1 MRRLGIIAMIL
12 LHYVIFLGCS
22 TTPDNNGGNNTTII
36 PIAPSNLTG
45 IVVSNSRVNLSWTD
59 NSTNESGFK
68 IERKQDGG
76 NYTLI
81 GTVNPDIINYSDSML
96 ASLVNYTYRV
106 YSYNA
111 VGNSITYS
119 NEFQININ
127 GIPNL
132 TTIVATSIT
141 ANSALSGGVVVNDGG
156 LTISSRG
163 VVWSINPNPTI
174 DLLTKTSD
182 GNGLGTF
189 SSNLTNLL
197 PNTTY
202 YLRAYATN
210 TLGTGYGNEVNF
222 STPDFSSVT
231 ICNQT
236 WMTRNLDVSRFRNG
250 DEIPY
255 IPGAWNPT
263 YSGPAWCYYNDD
275 STLGQTYGKLYNWY
289 AITDPRGIAPLGWH
303 IPDLSEWKKL
313 IKCLDFNADTSLS
326 GVVGGQIMSNTA
338 GSKLKETETSHW
350 LSPNIDAT
358 NTTGFSAIPAG
369 SNISSYNGLGSVLY
383 LWSKTEISPSVPN
396 ANGIYLV
403 KDSGTVFYFDY
414 KKSRGFSVRCIK
426 D

>member
-1 MRRLGIIAMIL
+1 MKRLGIIAMIL
-12 LHYVIFLGCS
+12 LYYVIFSGCS
-22 TTPDNNGGNNTTII
+22 TTPDNNGGTNTTII

-45 IVVSNSRVNLSWTD
+45 IVISNSRVNLSWTD
-59 NSTNESGFK
+59 NSTNETGFK
-68 IERKQDGG
+68 IERRQDGG

-81 GTVNPDIINYSDSML
+81 GTVNPDIINYSDSAL
-96 ASLVNYTYRV
+96 ISSVNYTYRV

-119 NEFQININ
+119 NEFQIILN

-163 VVWSINPNPTI
+163 VIWSTNPNPTI
-174 DLLTKTSD
+174 DLSTKTND
-182 GNGLGTF
+182 GNGLGSF
-189 SSNLTNLL
+189 NSNLTNLL

-210 TLGTGYGNEVNF
+210 SLGTGYGNEVNF

-231 ICNQT
+231 ICSQT

-255 IPGAWNPT
+255 LPGAWNDVSLT
-263 YSGPAWCYYNDD
+263 TPAWCYYNDD
-275 STLGQTYGKLYNWY
+275 STSGKLYNWY
-289 AITDPRGIAPLGWH
+289 ALTDSRGIAPLGWH
-303 IPDLSEWKKL
+303 IPNNSEWNNL
-313 IKCLDFNADTSLS
+313 TKCIDSNADTTLPIGSLGS
-326 GVVGGQIMSNTA
+326 TISNIA
-338 GSKLKETETSHW
+338 GSSLKEVGNNNW
-350 LSPNIDAT
+350 FLPNSDAT
-358 NTTGFSAIPAG
+358 NSTGFTALPFGANIFGFTNFGSAAYYW
-369 SNISSYNGLGSVLY
+369 STNETNNNGVF
-383 LWSKTEISPSVPN
+383 TN
-396 ANGIYLV
+396 AYCVALT
-403 KDSGTVFYFDY
+403 KDSGFLKILSY
-414 KKSRGFSVRCIK
+414 KKMRGFSVRCVK

>member
-350 LSPNIDAT
+350 LSQNIDAT

-369 SNISSYNGLGSVLY
+369 PNISSYNG
-383 LWSKTEISPSVPN
+383 
-396 ANGIYLV
+396 
-403 KDSGTVFYFDY
+403 
-414 KKSRGFSVRCIK
+414 
-426 D
+426 

>member
-1 MRRLGIIAMIL
+1 MIL

-22 TTPDNNGGNNTTII
+22 TSPDNNGGTNTTII

-68 IERKQDGG
+68 IERRQDGG

-81 GTVNPDIINYSDSML
+81 GTVNQDIINYSDSVL
-96 ASLVNYTYRV
+96 ASPVNYTYRV

-132 TTIVATSIT
+132 TTMVATSIT
-141 ANSALSGGVVVNDGG
+141 ANSALSGGFVVNDGG

-163 VVWSINPNPTI
+163 VIWSTNPNPTI

-250 DEIPY
+250 DDIPY
-255 IPGAWNPT
+255 LPGAWYDVSLT
-263 YSGPAWCYYNDD
+263 TPAWCYYNDD
-275 STLGQTYGKLYNWY
+275 STKGKLYNWY
-289 AITDPRGIAPLGWH
+289 AITDSRGIAPLGWH
-303 IPDLSEWKKL
+303 IPNISEWKNL
-313 IKCLDFNADTSLS
+313 TKCIDFNADTSILNGTS
-326 GVVGGQIMSNTA
+326 GITLMSNIA
-338 GSKLKETETSHW
+338 GSSLKEAGNNHW
-350 LSPNIDAT
+350 SLPNSDAT
-358 NTTGFSAIPAG
+358 NSTGFTALPFGANIIGFTDFGSAAWYW
-369 SNISSYNGLGSVLY
+369 STTEVNGVF
-383 LWSKTEISPSVPN
+383 TH
-396 ANGIYLV
+396 ANTIRLN
-403 KDSGTVFYFDY
+403 KDSGSLYILGY
-414 KKSRGFSVRCIK
+414 KKIRGFSVRCVK